1 VVVFLKYAET
11 RSHNPRQRSSQ
22 TQEHETNVKIR
33 VLEKQIDEH
42 KAREAQLKQGNKSL
56 RDELRKVQS
65 SAALLERQRNPG
77 VGYWGTRAPGSASGS
92 GDAVNDAVAESR
104 VSTSSADSV
113 SSPSTKTDEE
123 VNLEYVRNVV
133 LQFLEHKERRV
144 RLCRIRLLEI
154 PLILSIFFQPQL
166 VKVLS
171 IILHL
176 SPQETRRLMAKV

>member
-1 VVVFLKYAET
+1 MKE
-11 RSHNPRQRSSQ
+11 
-22 TQEHETNVKIR
+22 QEHETNIKIR

-77 VGYWGTRAPGSASGS
+77 VGYWGTPRPGGSASG
-92 GDAVNDAVAESR
+92 DAANDSLPELR
-104 VSTSSADSV
+104 VSTPSPDTPSRSSSSSV
-113 SSPSTKTDEE
+113 SSKTDEE

-144 RLCRIRLLEI
+144 RFLGFSW
-154 PLILSIFFQPQL
+154 SI
-166 VKVLS
+166 
-171 IILHL
+171 
-176 SPQETRRLMAKV
+176 